1 MELCLT
7 EIGSPAPRRVSS
19 APGNSIFLFLS
30 LQLSIGRRY
39 STLSFLEFHMH
50 RIGDRLLVKVR
61 LTSDNEIVAI
71 TFASRQE
78 GEGSPGSRPANSD
91 GRSRASRHFSPFSK
105 SYKPVGS
112 NPTVSIPRRKPRS
125 NRLSDRRRGVIAR
138 RCWLIASKSVS
149 AGFTPCAVASCQTTF
164 AKLSG

>member
-1 MELCLT
+1 MELYLT

-19 APGNSIFLFLS
+19 APGNSIFLFSS

-39 STLSFLEFHMH
+39 STLFFLEFRMH

-61 LTSDNEIVAI
+61 LTSDDEIVAI
-71 TFASRQE
+71 TFASRQ
-78 GEGSPGSRPANSD
+78 GKRRKPGKRRWKDLA
-91 GRSRASRHFSPFSK
+91 RFSRHFSPFSK